1 LTSTCPGR
9 EIADRLRRARYTAI
23 RNEERFMAGRTG
35 VQVRLP
41 SIEKEWRKLG
51 GDDMWLQLR
60 TTSGNLEDFAA
71 AAAEMNAAVDEGV
84 WAEAPSHAPQ
94 GFALLLTHC
103 ADRDMLLR
111 WVAEFAQR
119 LEGRG
124 LTGALQNAPKVKYRA
139 WFSSERLPEPTAY
152 VAYTLDLAAMTADPY
167 RTSHWHVPAAA
178 TARITEAADRW
189 ARLTGAEL
197 LLRQNIHT
205 VAVDLDDTSQPL
217 AQSLQN
223 TGMAGLD
230 FVDDANRRA
239 RHVSFTPGGIGLYQD
254 VLDDTDE
261 WQLRVERLRA
271 ALTALP
277 ADTAQGFIRPAV
289 CGSLGIDTLDAVQPL
304 PGIREY
310 HAGTTRT
317 CSIATCR
324 TPTASSCC
332 APHTWSVPMTSQHG
346 TSPTSAT
353 IAISSRRA
361 ISQPGTRSGCLIPTS
376 WLRRAPTSPEH
387 C

>member
-1 LTSTCPGR
+1 
-9 EIADRLRRARYTAI
+9 
-23 RNEERFMAGRTG
+23 MAGRTG

-60 TTSGNLEDFAA
+60 TTSGSLEDFAA

-103 ADRDMLLR
+103 ADRDMLHR

-124 LTGALQNAPKVKYRA
+124 LTGALQNAPRVKRRA

-152 VAYTLDLAAMTADPY
+152 VAYTLDLAAMKADPY

-178 TARITEAADRW
+178 TARISEAADRW
-189 ARLTGAEL
+189 ARLAGAEL
-197 LLRQNIHT
+197 LLRQNVHT

-217 AQSLQN
+217 AQSLQD

-230 FVDDANRRA
+230 FVDDAHRRA
-239 RHVSFTPGGIGLYQD
+239 THVSFTPGGIGLYQD
-254 VLDDTDE
+254 VLDDTGE

-277 ADTAQGFIRPAV
+277 ADTARGFIRPAV

-304 PGIREY
+304 PGLREY
-310 HAGTTRT
+310 HVRYNPHLLDRYLPDANGIQLLRT
-317 CSIATCR
+317 AHLERSHDLSAWNISDLGDDRHLVQARDLAAWYAQPLPDPDVLAQARADFVGALLTQAILDE
-324 TPTASSCC
+324 TP
-332 APHTWSVPMTSQHG
+332 APW
-346 TSPTSAT
+346 
-353 IAISSRRA
+353 
-361 ISQPGTRSGCLIPTS
+361 
-376 WLRRAPTSPEH
+376 
-387 C
+387 